1 MIDSEIE
8 MKKRGRSPINTHN
21 KKSLFCTSQVC
32 QIRLAD
38 GRSQQVK
45 EYKHTHTHTHIH
57 AHTHAQRERERGR
70 EREQS
75 INKAFMTEVPVV

>member
-45 EYKHTHTHTHIH
+45 EYKHTHTHTHTHTHIH
-57 AHTHAQRERERGR
+57 AHTHAQREREREG
-70 EREQS
+70 ERES
-75 INKAFMTEVPVV
+75 KALTKLS

>member
-1 MIDSEIE
+1 

-45 EYKHTHTHTHIH
+45 EYKHTHTHTHTT
-57 AHTHAQRERERGR
+57 HTHTHIHTHTRTERVRERER